1 MKVRGAGLVVMV
13 AALAAA
19 CNSNNPARPTMSFV
33 APVPQQPANGVGYN
47 FSAQPVVLQIV
58 NAVRTGSD
66 AVTYA
71 VEVSPNASF
80 SPLTY
85 SADGIAEGSGGTTS
99 VPLPSLTGNTTYYW
113 RWRAVVGGIAGEP
126 SATQSFFLRPNIT
139 ISAVDVVAPEADGAV
154 FSARPSF
161 IVNNATRTGPAGTIF
176 YEFQVSASAA
186 FSDLIATATIQE
198 QGNGTTTWAPSSDLP
213 EGTLFWRVRAK
224 DPVADVSGP
233 FTAALKFDRRFGID
247 LNTVSYENGPNIS
260 QWPQTRTLTAAY
272 KTGDMVCT
280 EFDSGD
286 WPDVPFF
293 DDPSTRVIGNQ
304 WVFINIGGVWHGGAG
319 HWLRPGQFCKGE
331 YDDAFFVEG
340 FHNPPLNSVVLRS
353 GDVFGIMVST
363 PARTYPTGATK
374 DERSDVQM
382 IVW

>member
-1 MKVRGAGLVVMV
+1 MV
-13 AALAAA
+13 AALAAS

-33 APVPQQPANGVGYN
+33 APVPQQPTDGVGYN

-58 NAVRTGSD
+58 NAVRTGS
-66 AVTYA
+66 APVTYA
-71 VEVSPNASF
+71 VEVSTNANF
-80 SPLTY
+80 SAVTY
-85 SADGIAEGSGGTTS
+85 NADGIAEGTGGTTS

-113 RWRAVVGGIAGEP
+113 RWRAVVDGIAGEP

-139 ISAVDVVAPEADGAV
+139 ISVVDVVAPQADGAV

-161 IVNNATRTGPAGTIF
+161 VVNNATRTGPAGTIF
-176 YEFQVSASAA
+176 YEFQVSSSSA
-186 FSDLIATATIQE
+186 FSSLIATATIQE
-198 QGNGTTTWAPSSDLP
+198 QGNGTTSWSPSTDLP

-224 DPVADVSGP
+224 DPAADVSGP

-247 LNTVSYENGPNIS
+247 LKSVSYDNNGPDIS
-260 QWPQTRTLTAAY
+260 NWPQTVTLTAAY
-272 KTGDMVCT
+272 KTGDTVCT
-280 EFDSGD
+280 EFDAGD

-293 DDPSTRVIGNQ
+293 DDPDTRVVGNQ
-304 WVFINIGGVWHGGAG
+304 WVFVNIGGVWHGGAG

-331 YDDAFFVEG
+331 YDDAFFVDG
-340 FHNPPLNSVVLRS
+340 FRNAPLNSVVLHS

-374 DERSDVQM
+374 DERSDVAM